1 MSGIGWRLALLSVL
15 LSSACGPRGEQEVAT
30 DSTAAGVPA
39 AEMDA
44 NAVAESSRVQS
55 QRAVAQ
61 MNALDSADAIDYRKR
76 EASMQSYSSCMDQAK
91 DLPPEHR
98 RVIEAACARRRGA
111 QR

>member
-1 MSGIGWRLALLSVL
+1 MNRIGWRLALLSVL
-15 LSSACGPRGEQEVAT
+15 LASACGPRGDGGVAA
-30 DSTAAGVPA
+30 DSTAAGAPA

-44 NAVAESSRVQS
+44 TAVAESSRVQN

-61 MNALDSADAIDYRKR
+61 MNALDSADALDYRKR
-76 EASMQSYSSCMDQAK
+76 EASMQSYSSCMAQAK

-111 QR
+111 PR